1 MLPRLVE
8 KLPRLR
14 FVDRCCRQTS
24 SKNKVSLSVNDLAYV
39 PEGFSALELRACMAY
54 IFLHHLPYH
63 LVTRSLTPMK
73 SEAQKTWEM
82 EALTRSALRSLR
94 AYFTNAVRCVALKA
108 VMLLGCFWISA
119 ITLNCRVVQDLIL
132 ESRI

>member
-1 MLPRLVE
+1 MLPRLIE

-14 FVDRCCRQTS
+14 FVDRFCRQTS
-24 SKNKVSLSVNDLAYV
+24 LKNKVLPSVNGL
-39 PEGFSALELRACMAY
+39 PEGFSALELRAWIAY
-54 IFLHHLPYH
+54 IFLHHLSHH

-73 SEAQKTWEM
+73 GVAQNTWVV

-94 AYFTNAVRCVALKA
+94 AYFTNAIRCVALKA
-108 VMLLGCFWISA
+108 VMLLGCFWISL